1 MKIVYK
7 APGSEPRTMEILN
20 DLYMMQQ
27 LVDGYI
33 ETVRFDKNLI
43 LVCNEE
49 GRLLELEKNTFGIF
63 GRFFVCGDAG
73 EEFRGLTLEEAK
85 YVMDQI
91 ERRDKRDEE
100 IAERAG

>member
-7 APGSEPRTMEILN
+7 APGSGPRTMEIIN
-20 DLYMMQQ
+20 DLYLMQQ
-27 LVDGYI
+27 LVDGFI

-49 GRLLELEKNTFGIF
+49 GRLLELEKNTFGIC

-73 EEFRGLTLEEAK
+73 EEFRGLTEEEAG
-85 YVMDQI
+85 YVIEQI
-91 ERRDKRDEE
+91 ERREKKHEE
-100 IAERAG
+100 ITERAG

>member
-7 APGSEPRTMEILN
+7 APGSDPCTMEILN
-20 DLYMMQQ
+20 DLYLMQQ
-27 LVDGYI
+27 LVDGFI

-73 EEFRGLTLEEAK
+73 EELRGLTLEEAK

-91 ERRDKRDEE
+91 ERREKRDEE